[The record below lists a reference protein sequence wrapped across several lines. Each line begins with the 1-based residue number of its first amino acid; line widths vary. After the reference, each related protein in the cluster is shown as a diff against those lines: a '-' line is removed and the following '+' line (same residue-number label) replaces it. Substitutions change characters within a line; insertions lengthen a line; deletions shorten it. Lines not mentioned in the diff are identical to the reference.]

1 MDKVKV
7 LLADDHQIVMEG
19 LKGFL
24 GDTYDIVG
32 MANDGLML
40 IKEALRLQPDV
51 IIADISMPSMNG
63 MDAVKQIR
71 KEGLCPKVIFLT
83 MHKDAMYAR
92 EVLDAGAAGFVLKHS
107 ASSELMTAIEE
118 ALKGNTYISPSVSN
132 ELLHLYQNQTGPNS
146 EESVL
151 ERLSQRQREVL
162 QLLAEGKSA
171 KEIAGVLNISTRT
184 VEYHKYNT
192 MEQLGINTNA
202 GLIQF
207 AIKNGIVSI

>member
-1 MDKVKV
+1 
-7 LLADDHQIVMEG
+7 
-19 LKGFL
+19 
-24 GDTYDIVG
+24 

-40 IKEALRLQPDV
+40 IREALRLQPDV

-107 ASSELMTAIEE
+107 APSELMTAIEE

-171 KEIAGVLNISTRT
+171 KEVAAVLNISTRT